1 MDGIQGRLEWH
12 KFTKKSMPIACN
24 EKILV
29 LRDYGHDPFFVLAYV
44 HDDESIFMY
53 SSEGMK
59 ELHPE
64 TRDRWTYIPYPEG
77 AVKNDSIAERS
88 NA

>member
-1 MDGIQGRLEWH
+1 MGGTQDRLEWH

-24 EKILV
+24 EKILL
-29 LRDYGHDPFFVLAYV
+29 LRDYGHDPFFMMAHVQ
-44 HDDESIFMY
+44 DDGCIYMY
-53 SSEGMK
+53 TQDGMK

-64 TRDRWTYIPYPEG
+64 SRDLWTYIPYPEG